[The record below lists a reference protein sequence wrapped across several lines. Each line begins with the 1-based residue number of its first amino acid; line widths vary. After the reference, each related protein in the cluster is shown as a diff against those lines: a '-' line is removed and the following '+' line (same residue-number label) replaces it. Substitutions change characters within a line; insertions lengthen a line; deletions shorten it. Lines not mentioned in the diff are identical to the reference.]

1 MVARR
6 LRGHLSCSHLAWS
19 VGVDAQPGL
28 RARTSFPFSSRSL
41 RRLLPRPS
49 FASCKHPPHR
59 SPKFA
64 PYVNPAG
71 PWQLPLPPFAPVPAL
86 PFPPPARRTNDSD
99 QYRTHPRTG
108 KMELQKAFTS
118 ATRTVSSS
126 SLRERLSS
134 LSSLT
139 TTPLRPVANLHAHI
153 ECVSPLW
160 PLFGASQGALG

>member
-1 MVARR
+1 
-6 LRGHLSCSHLAWS
+6 
-19 VGVDAQPGL
+19 
-28 RARTSFPFSSRSL
+28 
-41 RRLLPRPS
+41 
-49 FASCKHPPHR
+49 
-59 SPKFA
+59 
-64 PYVNPAG
+64 
-71 PWQLPLPPFAPVPAL
+71 
-86 PFPPPARRTNDSD
+86 
-99 QYRTHPRTG
+99 
-108 KMELQKAFTS
+108 MEVHKAFTS